1 MFNLIGA
8 AGIIIVIAACKI
20 LNKLPHKNLVI
31 KLFSTAIFIYKLGYY
46 IYQNLIGS
54 FMFPVEISTISYFLL
69 FFILIFKIKSL
80 YCVGAFYGIIAGIG
94 YFLFYTLLGFTVKT
108 SFSINQI
115 IIGSICHGY
124 LLVAGL
130 YLFKENNF
138 YTQEKQK
145 IWIAIF
151 AMLCWSLLFYDAQIN
166 GVTFIYYII
175 KPQFL
180 FITPYMAVNML
191 IMMAYYTLLVAVFWI
206 AVNLFFRLN
215 NTKPS
220 ALTYIA
226 QDKQNCNN

>member
-8 AGIIIVIAACKI
+8 AGIIVILAACKI
-20 LNKLPHKNLVI
+20 LSKLTHKSLVI
-31 KLFSTAIFIYKLGYY
+31 KIFSTAIFIYKLGYY
-46 IYQNLIGS
+46 IYQNIMGN

-80 YCVGAFYGIIAGIG
+80 HCVGAFYGIVAGIG
-94 YFLFYTLLGFTVKT
+94 YFLFYTLLGFTVRI
-108 SFSINQI
+108 SFSVNQI

-124 LLVAGL
+124 LFIAEL
-130 YLFKENNF
+130 YLFKENKF
-138 YTQEKQK
+138 YAQEKQK
-145 IWIAIF
+145 VWIAIF
-151 AMLCWSLLFYDAQIN
+151 AMLCWSLLFYDTQIN

-180 FITPYMAVNML
+180 FITPYMAVNMI
-191 IMMAYYTLLVAVFWI
+191 IMTAYYSLLVAAFYL

-215 NTKPS
+215 NAKPLAS
-220 ALTYIA
+220 TYVT